1 MSVIDDLLATM
12 TSLSGN
18 KNVVF
23 IFDPKQYEP
32 VGGEGGEGSCAP
44 TSLTWEPSWSPS
56 GNKVAVLAYKTTA
69 IPGSPSDEFFGEIPE
84 GLGFIRATAYGAGL
98 DKVISGTV
106 PNDPNLTWAE
116 LGTAPADLAGYI
128 FLYSGVDLMR
138 QKGQDSYFYY
148 EPNLNYGVPLGSGQS
163 ITITGRQTSDEV
175 ADGYVI
181 EPLPSTLELLPVP
194 PQYLRENEECYVT
207 GQWGHAVTVHSCAVL
222 SSTGW

>member
-1 MSVIDDLLATM
+1 MSAIGNLLGKI
-12 TSLSGN
+12 SGLSGN
-18 KNVVF
+18 KNIAFV
-23 IFDPKQYEP
+23 FDPKHYEA
-32 VGGEGGEGSCAP
+32 VEGEGGEGSCAP

-69 IPGSPSDEFFGEIPE
+69 IPGSSYDEFFGEIPE
-84 GLGFIRATAYGAGL
+84 GLRFIRATAYEAGL

-106 PNDPNLTWAE
+106 PNDHNLTWAE
-116 LGTAPADLAGYI
+116 LGTAPADLAKYL
-128 FLYSGVDLMR
+128 FLYSGFDLMR
-138 QKGQDSYFYY
+138 QKGQDSYFDY
-148 EPNLNYGVPLGSGQS
+148 EPKLYYGVPLDSGQS
-163 ITITGRQTSDEV
+163 ITIMGRQTSDEV

-222 SSTGW
+222 SSAGV

>member
-1 MSVIDDLLATM
+1 MIEFPEGNVTPLVADGDNPWDVLRVC
-12 TSLSGN
+12 LSP
-18 KNVVF
+18 
-23 IFDPKQYEP
+23 D
-32 VGGEGGEGSCAP
+32 GGSIACTP
-44 TSLTWEPSWSPS
+44 TSLTWTPSWVPS

-69 IPGSPSDEFFGEIPE
+69 IPGSSYDVFFGEIPE
-84 GLGFIRATAYGAGL
+84 GLRFIRATAYEAGL

-116 LGTAPADLAGYI
+116 LGTAPADLAKYL
-128 FLYSGVDLMR
+128 FLRSGVDLMR
-138 QKGQDSYFYY
+138 QAGQDTYFDY
-148 EPNLNYGVPLGSGQS
+148 EPQLYYGVPLGSGQS
-163 ITITGRQTSDEV
+163 ITIVGRQTSDEA

-222 SSTGW
+222 SSTGE